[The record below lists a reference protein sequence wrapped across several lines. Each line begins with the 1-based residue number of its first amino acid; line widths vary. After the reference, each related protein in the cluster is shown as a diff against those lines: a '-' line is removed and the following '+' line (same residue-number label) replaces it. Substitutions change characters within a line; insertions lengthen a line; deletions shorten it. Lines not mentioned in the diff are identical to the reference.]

1 MITKNQTK
9 EQVINLHKTHLKDM
23 CNETNTMKIRP
34 VRIEDVPLIDEM
46 HDRLSK
52 DSIYFRYL
60 GTSKPGINDLH
71 KLCSTEAENGFVV
84 VATVSEPQEKVIG
97 IACYTVDPENPT
109 AAEPAVLV
117 EDSYQGCGIGK
128 KIVTAL
134 GRFAVG
140 KGVTIFVSYIHP
152 VNSKVLRMIQG
163 SGIPFESK
171 YRDGLKEVRVQL
183 V

>member
-1 MITKNQTK
+1 MSTKNQTK
-9 EQVINLHKTHLKDM
+9 EQVINLDQLHLNSM
-23 CNETNTMKIRP
+23 CNETMTMKIRP
-34 VRIEDVPLIDEM
+34 VRLEDVPLIDEM

-60 GTSKPGINDLH
+60 GTNKPGIDDLH
-71 KLCSTEAENGFVV
+71 KLCSTDEDKGFVV

-97 IACYTVDPENPT
+97 IACYTVDPEHPSS
-109 AAEPAVLV
+109 AEPAVLV
-117 EDSYQGCGIGK
+117 EDGYQGCGIGK
-128 KIVTAL
+128 KIVAAL
-134 GRFAVG
+134 SRFAVE
-140 KGVTIFVSYIHP
+140 KGVTTFISYIHP

-163 SGIPFESK
+163 SGVPFESK